1 MSISTDIFY
10 MQAALRLALKAGD
23 WTHPNPRVGCVIVK
37 GNRIVGKGYHRRFG
51 SAHAEINALRAAG
64 TRSVGA
70 TLYVTL
76 EPCNHFGKTPPCTDA
91 IISSGIRRVVIATPD
106 PNPQVAGKGI
116 KKLRS
121 QGLTVRVGV
130 MKELAIELNK
140 EFYFAHSHKIPFV
153 AAKSAATM
161 DGMISE
167 TKERGVTVLLMK
179 DLSFLSFRRLLRRL
193 YSLGITSILV
203 EGGGRT
209 ISSFVDS
216 GVIQRLH
223 LFIAPIML
231 GKGIPLF
238 QRRKSLYIS
247 ASESFSLKKTSK
259 FNGDLYAEW
268 EVER

>member
-1 MSISTDIFY
+1 MY
-10 MQAALRLALKAGD
+10 A
-23 WTHPNPRVGCVIVK
+23 
-37 GNRIVGKGYHRRFG
+37 HR
-51 SAHAEINALRAAG
+51 LRARYDAVL
-64 TRSVGA
+64 VGR
-70 TLYVTL
+70 VTVS
-76 EPCNHFGKTPPCTDA
+76 KD
-91 IISSGIRRVVIATPD
+91 D
-106 PNPQVAGKGI
+106 PE
-116 KKLRS
+116 
-121 QGLTVRVGV
+121 LTVRHVKGRNPV
-130 MKELAIELNK
+130 RIVLDPDCSLNLSK
-140 EFYFAHSHKIPFV
+140 KIFNTGKAYTV
-153 AAKSAATM
+153 LCTKRSSAAKNRK
-161 DGMISE
+161 MISE